1 MSYTKNESDLTALRP
16 SLELSVAQSS
26 EEERFQNLVIRPIVK
41 MQHELL
47 INLVQHFPHFNNVMK
62 SRDNYQKFRENLT
75 VYLNKNQSTKHQ
87 LIGTVIGMM
96 TMSEL
101 TEYMYNTQVFNKRIV
116 NIIAKRVADTLQEE
130 IQTY

>member
-87 LIGTVIGMM
+87 LIGAVIGMM

>member
-1 MSYTKNESDLTALRP
+1 MSYTKNESELTALRP

-26 EEERFQNLVIRPIVK
+26 EEERFQNIVIRPIVK

-62 SRDNYQKFRENLT
+62 SRDNYQKFREDLT
-75 VYLNKNQSTKHQ
+75 AYLNKNQSTKHQ
-87 LIGTVIGMM
+87 LIGAVIGMM

-130 IQTY
+130 VQTY